1 MGGISKSL
9 GFSKKSTASSRSSSM
24 STPSTAAAKGTEE
37 EDGAELDTTSTML
50 GTKKRGKKALVIQP
64 AAANVGGTGQ
74 SGLNIPKG

>member
-1 MGGISKSL
+1 MGGLRGKKS
-9 GFSKKSTASSRSSSM
+9 SPVASTASIKP
-24 STPSTAAAKGTEE
+24 TTAAAKQTESGE
-37 EDGAELDTTSTML
+37 EAELDTTSTML

>member
-1 MGGISKSL
+1 MGGL
-9 GFSKKSTASSRSSSM
+9 RGKKSRPAPVAAATKPA
-24 STPSTAAAKGTEE
+24 TAAAKQTESGE
-37 EDGAELDTTSTML
+37 EAALDTTSTML